1 MPVPA
6 RFILAVSCILAITDA
21 ADAQTDF
28 YRAPSSAV
36 VAAPGT
42 LVRQEVIDG
51 APLGATAYRMLYHS
65 TGLDNKPTLVSGV
78 VIVPPGDP
86 PPGGRP
92 IVAWAHPT
100 SGVVPRCAPSLAI
113 FLFEQIQGLRSFVR
127 DGYVVAA
134 TDYPG
139 LGTVG
144 PHPYLVGISE
154 ARAVIDSVRVAAQ
167 LPGAGGGKKYVVWG
181 HSQGG
186 HAALFTGIITKSYA
200 PELDLL
206 GVAAAAPATD
216 LVTLMN
222 EDIDSVG
229 GKNITAMTLWSWQ
242 RVFDANMNKVVD
254 RRAIPVVDKLA
265 TECIEGPFD
274 IRTRQRTEQPL
285 EQYFLTTK
293 HPSDV
298 EPWHTLLAKNSPGAL
313 PPEIPVFLAQGTDD
327 VIISPKVTRDY
338 AAMLCSA
345 GSKVRILSM
354 PNIGHG
360 RAAQASTRALLE
372 WASDRFAGK
381 SPPDDCSRR
390 KGALALSSSHF
401 DPSRTSSLRYT
412 GHAHPPQDAPD
423 SVEECRTI
431 VH

>member
-1 MPVPA
+1 MAVTF
-6 RFILAVSCILAITDA
+6 RFVLVILCMLAGA
-21 ADAQTDF
+21 AAAKAQTAF
-28 YRAPSSAV
+28 YRAPPSAV
-36 VAAPGT
+36 AGAPGT
-42 LVRQEVIDG
+42 LVRQEVING
-51 APLGATAYRMLYHS
+51 APLGATTYRVLYRS
-65 TGLDNKPTLVSGV
+65 TGWDDKPILVSGV

-113 FLFEQIQGLRSFVR
+113 FLFQQIQGLRSFVR

-139 LGTVG
+139 LGTAG
-144 PHPYLVGISE
+144 PHPYLVGTSE
-154 ARAVIDSVRVAAQ
+154 ARAVIDSVRVAAR
-167 LPGAGGGKKYVVWG
+167 LPGAGGGKKFVVWG

-186 HAALFTGIITKSYA
+186 HAALFTGMIAKAYA

-242 RVFDANMNKVVD
+242 RVFDANMDKVVD
-254 RRAIPVVDKLA
+254 RRAMPAIDQLA
-265 TECIEGPFD
+265 EECIEGPFD
-274 IRTRQRTEQPL
+274 LRIRQRTEQPL

-298 EPWHTLLAKNSPGAL
+298 EPWHTLLAKNSPGTL

-327 VIISPKVTRDY
+327 VIIHPDVTKAY
-338 AAMLCSA
+338 TAKLCKA
-345 GSKVRILSM
+345 GSRVHMLSM

-360 RAAQASTRALLE
+360 RAAQASTQDMLE
-372 WASDRFAGK
+372 WTSDRFAGK
-381 SPPDDCSRR
+381 PASDDCAR
-390 KGALALSSSHF
+390 
-401 DPSRTSSLRYT
+401 
-412 GHAHPPQDAPD
+412 
-423 SVEECRTI
+423 
-431 VH
+431 

>member
-1 MPVPA
+1 MPVTF
-6 RFILAVSCILAITDA
+6 RLILSILCALAGVNAVN
-21 ADAQTDF
+21 AQTAF
-28 YRAPSSAV
+28 YRVPSSE
-36 VAAPGT
+36 VAGAPGT

-51 APLGATAYRMLYHS
+51 APLGATTYRVLYRS
-65 TGLDNKPTLVSGV
+65 TGLNDKPILVSGV

-92 IVAWAHPT
+92 IIAWAHPT

-139 LGTVG
+139 LGTAG
-144 PHPYLVGISE
+144 PHPYLVGTSE
-154 ARAVIDSVRVAAQ
+154 GRAVIDSVRVAGS
-167 LPGAGGGKKYVVWG
+167 LPGAGGGKRFLVWG

-186 HAALFTGIITKSYA
+186 HASLFTGAIAKSYA

-242 RVFDANMNKVVD
+242 RVFDANMDKVVD
-254 RRAIPVVDKLA
+254 RRAIPAINQLA
-265 TECIEGPFD
+265 QECIEGPFD
-274 IRTRQRTEQPL
+274 LKKRQRTEQPL
-285 EQYFLTTK
+285 EQHFLSVQ

-298 EPWHTLLAKNSPGAL
+298 EPWHTLLAENSPGAL

-327 VIISPKVTRDY
+327 DIIHPKVTQDY
-338 AAMLCSA
+338 ASKLCGA
-345 GSKVRILSM
+345 GSKVRILLM

-360 RAAQASTRALLE
+360 RAAQASTSALLD

-381 SPPDDCSRR
+381 AASDDCSR
-390 KGALALSSSHF
+390 
-401 DPSRTSSLRYT
+401 
-412 GHAHPPQDAPD
+412 
-423 SVEECRTI
+423 
-431 VH
+431 